1 MRVKKI
7 AVLPSLVA
15 SVFSPAYKVPDI
27 LVAETPALRKK
38 TNSIRGTAGVRRK
51 MLIKEIAR
59 QKSATKSKL
68 TYMDPPLSPRRPEPA
83 VKRPAEKKAEFVIPE
98 AAVPSDD
105 EVLVVVLSPWPLLTD
120 CEQESTPKSVES
132 AVPVARRKLPNI
144 PRRKRMATDLN
155 QASEPPSQPS
165 QLPSQ
170 ASEQPSQP
178 SQLPS
183 QSGRTTRASKL
194 GSSQVRAVGSCH
206 ARPKNDLMF
215 PQASGHAK
223 GSSTS
228 SRRRGGP
235 E

>member
-1 MRVKKI
+1 
-7 AVLPSLVA
+7 
-15 SVFSPAYKVPDI
+15 
-27 LVAETPALRKK
+27 
-38 TNSIRGTAGVRRK
+38 

-68 TYMDPPLSPRRPEPA
+68 TYMDPPLSPRRPERGPTEPA
-83 VKRPAEKKAEFVIPE
+83 PSQYHVPPADQV
-98 AAVPSDD
+98 VMPSDD

-132 AVPVARRKLPNI
+132 AVPVARRNLPSI

-155 QASEPPSQPS
+155 QASEQPSQPS

-183 QSGRTTRASKL
+183 QPSQSARTTRASTQ

-206 ARPKNDLMF
+206 ARPKM
-215 PQASGHAK
+215 
-223 GSSTS
+223 TS
-228 SRRRGGP
+228 
-235 E
+235 